1 MAIAI
6 GKTLL
11 SICEKGDVLLHV
23 WDHDYW
29 IFGKIQP
36 LIGYLGQ

>member
-11 SICEKGDVLLHV
+11 SKGVKGDLTHV
-23 WDHDYW
+23 CDHNYW
-29 IFGKIQP
+29 ISGKSQP
-36 LIGYLGQ
+36 LIGQ